1 MAGKL
6 SAVNREAGMPTEI
19 EAKFQVT
26 DPEPL
31 RQALRRL
38 GAELLRRVLETNRIF
53 DTPDRRLLGADCGL
67 RIRTE
72 RPLDRAPRG
81 PSPPATLT
89 YKGPRQ
95 ASDLKSREE
104 LEVCVSDAGGL
115 ADILA
120 RLGFQPVI
128 VYEKRRETWHVG
140 PCEVSVDEL
149 PRLGWWLEIEGPD
162 AAAVQAA
169 VRQLGLT
176 GPPTRQTYVEMAA
189 AHGDADTQGCRRLA
203 FGCGLPE
210 KR

>member
-38 GAELLRRVLETNRIF
+38 GAELRRRVLETNRIF
-53 DTPDRRLLGADCGL
+53 DTADRRLLGADCGL
-67 RIRTE
+67 RIRTQ
-72 RPLDRAPRG
+72 RRLDRAPNG
-81 PSPPATLT
+81 QPPAATLT

-95 ASDLKSREE
+95 AGDLKSREE
-104 LEVCVSDAGGL
+104 LEVCVSDAGAL

-140 PCEVSVDEL
+140 TCEVSLDEL
-149 PRLGWWLEIEGPD
+149 PRLGWWLEVEGPD
-162 AAAVQAA
+162 AAAVESVVQ
-169 VRQLGLT
+169 QLGLADT
-176 GPPTRQTYVEMAA
+176 PPTRQTYVEMAA
-189 AHGDADTQGCRRLA
+189 AHGDKDADVFRLL
-203 FGCGLPE
+203 FDDD
-210 KR
+210 R